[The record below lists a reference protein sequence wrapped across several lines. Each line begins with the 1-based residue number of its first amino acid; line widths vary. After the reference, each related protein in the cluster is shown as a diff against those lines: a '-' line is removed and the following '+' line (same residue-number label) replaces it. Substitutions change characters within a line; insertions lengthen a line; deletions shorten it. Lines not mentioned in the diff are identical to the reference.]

1 MSGNQLRLY
10 HSYCASLCAC
20 KAKGVIARLTTCLR
34 GEFFINSQIRRFVQ
48 TYNCHIYSGLSTH
61 GMPRSCCQPTWTWV
75 KVIVV
80 PKTSRRKHTTLTF
93 LETYLLPTFKTVGG
107 PTWLQESQSGLYD
120 RNRSNPQG
128 LHAVSPVD
136 FAVSV
141 GLEDPCMEIKDLIAL
156 NLSNL
161 AQNLE
166 PIKISTS
173 FCKTAIQRT
182 NTFVVER
189 RELVFSH
196 RTLPEWRNRDFY
208 KTVPPFGVA
217 SDIEKFGL
225 PKLLGI
231 RKSFL
236 KSRKDDSLLLNKGKA
251 NAFTFTQALHP
262 RILHRISKGHASV
275 VTNLVLLGEL
285 NVFSIHPK
293 INMKS

>member
-1 MSGNQLRLY
+1 M
-10 HSYCASLCAC
+10 
-20 KAKGVIARLTTCLR
+20 
-34 GEFFINSQIRRFVQ
+34 
-48 TYNCHIYSGLSTH
+48 
-61 GMPRSCCQPTWTWV
+61 
-75 KVIVV
+75 
-80 PKTSRRKHTTLTF
+80 
-93 LETYLLPTFKTVGG
+93 LPTDLDMSKGDRCAENLSEKAHNLNFHGKPVYCLLAR
-107 PTWLQESQSGLYD
+107 PLVVQRYSKSPLVLYD
-120 RNRSNPQG
+120 RNRSDFQG

-136 FAVSV
+136 LTVIV
-141 GLEDPCMEIKDLIAL
+141 GLEDPCVKIKDLIAL
-156 NLSNL
+156 NLTNL
-161 AQNLE
+161 AQNPE
-166 PIKISTS
+166 PIKIGTS

-182 NTFVVER
+182 NTFVVKR

-196 RTLPEWRNRDFY
+196 RTLPERRDRDLY

-236 KSRKDDSLLLNKGKA
+236 KSRKDDSFILNKGKA

-293 INMKS
+293 INMKG